1 LTEVTPDGLGLT
13 QARLKPISG
22 VIMAQTILRNRVAV
36 FALPGPCIAIA
47 AAVIAASPAV
57 AAKARINS
65 AKNILLVH
73 GANTDGSGWRG
84 VYDILKKDGYHV
96 SVVQEP
102 LTGLSDDVAATQ
114 RVIDQQDGPV
124 ILVGHSYGG
133 TIITVAGAD
142 PKVRAL
148 VYVAALQPNVG
159 ETSNQLASSIP
170 GEIPSS
176 DVRPTKD
183 GFLFVDPAKFAAD
196 VAADLPPARADYMA
210 NSQMPVA
217 AAAFDAPVTVAA
229 WHDKPS
235 YGVIA
240 TADRALNPMLA
251 RWMYKRS
258 GAKITEIKA
267 NHLVYISRPGA
278 VASVIEAAARSVGES
293 AASTATPPCFRWPIR
308 VSPEPHQETSA
319 LERCDHLAQEPHLR
333 P

>member
-1 LTEVTPDGLGLT
+1 MTVANTLG
-13 QARLKPISG
+13 IS
-22 VIMAQTILRNRVAV
+22 L
-36 FALPGPCIAIA
+36 A
-47 AAVIAASPAV
+47 AMLVAASPAV
-57 AAKARINS
+57 AAGS
-65 AKNILLVH
+65 AADDAVKNIVLVH

-84 VYDILKKDGYHV
+84 VYDIVKKDGFHV

-142 PKVRAL
+142 PKVRAM
-148 VYVAALQPNVG
+148 VYVAALQPDVG
-159 ETSNQLASSIP
+159 ETTNQLASSIP

-176 DVRPTKD
+176 DVKPTKD

-196 VAADLPPARADYMA
+196 VATDLPPAQADYMA

-217 AAAFDAPVTVAA
+217 AAAFDAKVTVAA

-235 YGVIA
+235 YGIVA
-240 TADRALNPMLA
+240 TADRALNPKLA
-251 RWMYKRS
+251 HWMYRRS

-267 NHLVYISRPGA
+267 NHLVYISQPAA
-278 VASVIEAAARSVGES
+278 VASVIEKAARSIGEK
-293 AASTATPPCFRWPIR
+293 TRK
-308 VSPEPHQETSA
+308 SP
-319 LERCDHLAQEPHLR
+319 
-333 P
+333 

>member
-1 LTEVTPDGLGLT
+1 MTVANTLG
-13 QARLKPISG
+13 ISL
-22 VIMAQTILRNRVAV
+22 AAV
-36 FALPGPCIAIA
+36 LA
-47 AAVIAASPAV
+47 AANPAV
-57 AAKARINS
+57 AAGSVAVD
-65 AKNILLVH
+65 AVKNIVLVH

-84 VYDILKKDGYHV
+84 VYDILKKDGFHV

-142 PKVRAL
+142 PKVRAM
-148 VYVAALQPNVG
+148 VYVAALQPDVG
-159 ETSNQLASSIP
+159 ETTNQLASSIP

-176 DVRPTKD
+176 DVKPTKD

-196 VAADLPPARADYMA
+196 VATDLPPAQADYMA

-217 AAAFDAPVTVAA
+217 AAAFDAKVTVAA

-235 YGVIA
+235 YGIVA
-240 TADRALNPMLA
+240 TADRALNPELA
-251 RWMYKRS
+251 HWMYRRS

-267 NHLVYISRPGA
+267 NHLVYISQPAA
-278 VASVIEAAARSVGES
+278 VASVIEKAARSIGEK
-293 AASTATPPCFRWPIR
+293 TTKPR
-308 VSPEPHQETSA
+308 
-319 LERCDHLAQEPHLR
+319 
-333 P
+333 

>member
-1 LTEVTPDGLGLT
+1 M
-13 QARLKPISG
+13 
-22 VIMAQTILRNRVAV
+22 IMAKAVLGTHGSALAPLRLWVA
-36 FALPGPCIAIA
+36 L
-47 AAVIAASPAV
+47 AAVVVATSPV
-57 AAKARINS
+57 LDAKAAGIG
-65 AKNILLVH
+65 AVKNIVLVH
-73 GANTDGSGWRG
+73 GADNDGSAWRA

-148 VYVAALQPNVG
+148 VYVAALQPDVG
-159 ETSNQLASSIP
+159 ETTNQLAASIP
-170 GEIPSS
+170 GEVPSS
-176 DVRPTKD
+176 DLKLTKD
-183 GFLFVDPAKFAAD
+183 GFIFIDPNKYAAD
-196 VAADLPPARADYMA
+196 VATDLPPAQAEFMA

-235 YGVIA
+235 YGIVA
-240 TADRALNPMLA
+240 TEDRALNPKLA

-258 GAKITEIKA
+258 GAKTTEIKA
-267 NHLVYISRPGA
+267 NHLVYISQPDA
-278 VASVIEAAARSVGES
+278 VARVIETAAQS
-293 AASTATPPCFRWPIR
+293 AGANTTK
-308 VSPEPHQETSA
+308 
-319 LERCDHLAQEPHLR
+319 AQ
-333 P
+333 

>member
-1 LTEVTPDGLGLT
+1 MAKAIVGNHASVSVPLGLC
-13 QARLKPISG
+13 
-22 VIMAQTILRNRVAV
+22 VA
-36 FALPGPCIAIA
+36 L
-47 AAVIAASPAV
+47 AAVVVAASPALEAG
-57 AAKARINS
+57 AAGIGAV
-65 AKNILLVH
+65 KNIVLVH

-114 RVIDQQDGPV
+114 RVIGQQDGPI

-148 VYVAALQPNVG
+148 VYVAALQPDVG
-159 ETSNQLASSIP
+159 ETTNQLALSIP

-183 GFLFVDPAKFAAD
+183 GFLFIDPAKFAAD
-196 VAADLPPARADYMA
+196 VATDLPPAQAEYMS

-235 YGVIA
+235 YGIVA

-267 NHLVYISRPGA
+267 NHLVYISQPGA
-278 VASVIEAAARSVGES
+278 VASVIETAARSVGENTTK
-293 AASTATPPCFRWPIR
+293 AR
-308 VSPEPHQETSA
+308 
-319 LERCDHLAQEPHLR
+319 
-333 P
+333 